1 MATLASSSLIGAS
14 NASCAMDEGFLST
27 SETGGSRSYAPCT
40 CKLMG
45 SNRFPSK
52 ASAGNDFS
60 WLRSRRSF
68 AWRRSHSGDASSRLR
83 RGLGVAQSGLDDGGQ
98 IVAPGQTSTNSELS
112 VPSSEM
118 LLELQLQLQVATVR
132 EDYAEAARLRDM
144 VKSLQGEDPVVR
156 LKTLMEKA
164 IAEEQYAEAAM
175 HRDELN
181 KISPPKVDLGLQCY
195 SDTTTRGIRVRVRS
209 VYVNDRSRPFKQQY
223 YFAYR
228 IRISNEAL
236 ESVQLLSRHW
246 VITDANGKVEEA
258 RGLGVIGEQ
267 PVLLPGTSFE
277 YTSACPLRT
286 SKGRM
291 EGTYQMKYPADKS
304 VATFD
309 VKIGPF
315 ALSVNGDEG
324 ASAA

>member
-1 MATLASSSLIGAS
+1 MATLAASTFFGAPNS
-14 NASCAMDEGFLST
+14 SCAVDEGLLST
-27 SETGGSRSYAPCT
+27 SEAVRSPCS
-40 CKLMG
+40 CKLK
-45 SNRFPSK
+45 SSFHLPSS
-52 ASAGNDFS
+52 AFAGNEYS
-60 WLRSRRSF
+60 WLRSGRSS
-68 AWRRSHSGDASSRLR
+68 AWRRSDNAGFRQR
-83 RGLGVAQSGLDDGGQ
+83 LGVVNAGLEDSGQ
-98 IVAPGQTSTNSELS
+98 IVASEASANSEMS

-118 LLELQLQLQVATVR
+118 ILELQLQLQVATAR
-132 EDYAEAARLRDM
+132 EDYVEAARLRDR

-156 LKTLMEKA
+156 LKTLMETA
-164 IAEEQYAEAAM
+164 IAQEQYEEAARY
-175 HRDELN
+175 RDELN
-181 KISPPKVDLGLQCY
+181 KVSPPKVDLSLQCY
-195 SDTTTRGIRVRVRS
+195 SDTTTQGIRVRVRS
-209 VYVNDRSRPFKQQY
+209 VYVRDRSRPLKQQF

-246 VITDANGKVEEA
+246 IITDAAGKVEEA

-286 SKGRM
+286 ATGRM
-291 EGTYQMKYPADKS
+291 EGTYQMKYSAEKS

-315 ALSVNGDEG
+315 ALSVNGDVGEPV
-324 ASAA
+324 A

>member
-1 MATLASSSLIGAS
+1 MASLASSRLFA
-14 NASCAMDEGFLST
+14 ATCAADEGFLST
-27 SETGGSRSYAPCT
+27 SGITSRTTDACSCNLRRNSKPFVGSEY
-40 CKLMG
+40 
-45 SNRFPSK
+45 
-52 ASAGNDFS
+52 S
-60 WLRSRRSF
+60 WLRS
-68 AWRRSHSGDASSRLR
+68 AWRRSSSHKNDAFRHR
-83 RGLGVAQSGLDDGGQ
+83 FGVAKAGLDDGGQ
-98 IVAPGQTSTNSELS
+98 VVAPEASTNSEEA

-118 LLELQLQLQVATVR
+118 ILELQLQLQVATVR
-132 EDYAEAARLRDM
+132 EDYVEAARLRDM

-156 LKTLMEKA
+156 LQTLMEKA
-164 IAEEQYAEAAM
+164 IADEQYIEAARY
-175 HRDELN
+175 RDELS
-181 KISPPKVDLGLQCY
+181 KVSPPKVGFGLHCH
-195 SDTTTRGIRVRVRS
+195 SDTTTNGIRVRVRS

-228 IRISNEAL
+228 IRISNEAF

-246 VITDANGKVEEA
+246 VITDASGKVEEA

-286 SKGRM
+286 ATGRM
-291 EGTYQMKYPADKS
+291 EGTYQMKYLADKS

-324 ASAA
+324 GPVV